1 MNTYEEFLAKYSE
14 PPKKDFLKLSVED
27 RTAVIYNQ
35 VVKEI
40 ARLRDLGKLS
50 PEQNLDPM
58 GIVAQILVETG
69 NGTSDLVKQANN
81 FGGIRADKGWKGPKS
96 PSGKYRSYATPE
108 EGLRAQVEYYVENP
122 RYGKAG
128 VLSAKNANEHLIA
141 TAKAGYAEDPNY
153 LTTTKKTLKSIPDRL
168 AKANKE
174 ILKDFEI
181 AEENTNFI
189 PETFELKQTGQNDPL
204 LMEHPIEPNINYDI
218 KSTVPNDINLINPP
232 LEVPPP
238 ADSPMYNNG
247 GTMNF
252 KSKAAYKNYLGYIYA
267 NNLNKPGGAPVTI
280 KGKHHEVDR
289 GDQYGGYLMADGGG
303 ITPVGYPFNNPT
315 FKAFGFANGGSFNN
329 KGFMSLPKEVQAKI
343 KANSFAEGG
352 NMDPLTEFNT
362 GGTHEQ
368 NPLGG
373 IPQGMAPDGQPNLVE
388 QGETKLNSENYI
400 FSDRLKLDKQ
410 TVEEFNL
417 PKTYV
422 GKTFAEAS
430 KKADRPDSRRENDS
444 IEAKAKEKEL
454 NTLMEAQEAFKAKEV
469 AKKMEEINSL
479 DPTAL
484 QGMGQ
489 PQIPQ
494 SVEPMGMPEGMPVDP
509 SQIPP
514 EMLAQMAGAQQGA
527 PIMAMGGH
535 VYMCG
540 GHRYD
545 FGSFMKNTGEFLGNY
560 GKALADASLST
571 FGATDV
577 ISDDMYK
584 GTGAKF
590 AKTAAGIT
598 GKINQ
603 AGAQIAGNVLLPG
616 VGGKVV
622 SGMQQGIGAAT
633 DKPEV
638 PFAPAGLPAEK
649 TPEQIAEEQRQ
660 QQLANLNTQYGNNPM
675 GMNQQVMAGGGH
687 MYYGNPFSS
696 SFLNN
701 FGLNTDYATA
711 VANYS
716 PYKYNP
722 ENPFTGFNIP
732 KENRYD
738 ALRRLVNN
746 TDVVEPEIG
755 PGLYTGEDG
764 LSSLNPVPTWNN
776 VGEGGSRIKEDNT
789 IGTLPTRSL
798 ENNEIPT
805 IEPNI
810 IGTKESTYDTDL
822 DAINN
827 QQNFTGS
834 ALTGLGALGSMAYN
848 AYMGFGKKPKTYTQ
862 SDFYTAPQL
871 KELQKLAFT
880 PLSLQRVNYTPAVQA
895 AERNAAGAMKG
906 LREAGDAGSYLNNLA
921 TVQNVYGDAA
931 KNIEMTQANANT
943 DIANKERSYNT
954 QAKQETAKY
963 NTGLNQYYNQMLLS
977 LAEQDARAKQLAT
990 EANWRTQA
998 ARQASQQQVFSDIYG
1013 LGKTQDANTLASM
1026 YANIQAPPGEGIN
1039 YQSWLQSLFNLG
1051 KG

>member
-1 MNTYEEFLAKYSE
+1 
-14 PPKKDFLKLSVED
+14 
-27 RTAVIYNQ
+27 
-35 VVKEI
+35 
-40 ARLRDLGKLS
+40 
-50 PEQNLDPM
+50 
-58 GIVAQILVETG
+58 
-69 NGTSDLVKQANN
+69 
-81 FGGIRADKGWKGPKS
+81 
-96 PSGKYRSYATPE
+96 
-108 EGLRAQVEYYVENP
+108 
-122 RYGKAG
+122 
-128 VLSAKNANEHLIA
+128 
-141 TAKAGYAEDPNY
+141 
-153 LTTTKKTLKSIPDRL
+153 
-168 AKANKE
+168 
-174 ILKDFEI
+174 
-181 AEENTNFI
+181 
-189 PETFELKQTGQNDPL
+189 
-204 LMEHPIEPNINYDI
+204 
-218 KSTVPNDINLINPP
+218 
-232 LEVPPP
+232 
-238 ADSPMYNNG
+238 
-247 GTMNF
+247 MNF
-252 KSKAAYKNYLGYIYA
+252 KSKGAYKNYLGYIYA

-280 KGKHHEVDR
+280 AGKHHKVDR

-343 KANSFAEGG
+343 RSNSFAEGG
-352 NMDPLTEFNT
+352 NMEPLTEFNT

-444 IEAKAKEKEL
+444 IEMAAKEREL

-545 FGSFMKNTGEFLGNY
+545 FGSFMKNTGDFLGNY

-584 GTGAKF
+584 GTGAKL

-633 DKPEV
+633 DKPEI
-638 PFAPAGLPAEK
+638 PFAPAGLPVEK

-716 PYKYNP
+716 PYKYNTQ
-722 ENPFTGFNIP
+722 NPFTGFTVPKPNSFIP
-732 KENRYD
+732 ENNPGISF
-738 ALRRLVNN
+738 LFPGNN
-746 TDVVEPEIG
+746 TGQAPFAEAQVGPLAGNENTGIAVEEPDYAALGVISPAETATKAALTLNNDNLTEEDVLNNVDKAYSTTNSSEDLLENPFAA
-755 PGLYTGEDG
+755 PYKNPLTGETILG
-764 LSSLNPVPTWNN
+764 FNN
-776 VGEGGSRIKEDNT
+776 SGTEYNNTGITTGNKSPLTTSTGKELTGTTYPGAEQNITNIVGSPLT
-789 IGTLPTRSL
+789 ALGTLGS
-798 ENNEIPT
+798 
-805 IEPNI
+805 
-810 IGTKESTYDTDL
+810 IG
-822 DAINN
+822 
-827 QQNFTGS
+827 
-834 ALTGLGALGSMAYN
+834 YN
-848 AYMGFGKKPKTYTQ
+848 AYMLGKKPKTYTK
-862 SDFYTAPQL
+862 SDFYTRPEL
-871 KELQKLAFT
+871 KELQKLAFN
-880 PLSLQRVNYTPAVQA
+880 PLYLQRINYDPAVQA

-921 TVQNVYGDAA
+921 TLQNVYGDATKDIKMNEA
-931 KNIEMTQANANT
+931 NINA
-943 DIANKERSYNT
+943 DIANKEKTYNT

-977 LAEQDARAKQLAT
+977 LAEQDARATQLAM

-998 ARQASQQQVFSDIYG
+998 ARQEHAKELFNTFSNAG
-1013 LGKTQDANTLASM
+1013 QTATQNQIGTN
-1026 YANIQAPPGEGIN
+1026 YANMFAPEGKEIN
-1039 YQSWLQSLFNLG
+1039 YTPYLQSLLSG
-1051 KG
+1051 LLKTR

>member
-1 MNTYEEFLAKYSE
+1 MIMNTYEEFLAKYSE

-81 FGGIRADKGWKGPKS
+81 FGGIVADKGWKGAKS

-108 EGLRAQVEYYVENP
+108 EGLRAQVEFYVENP
-122 RYGKAG
+122 RYAKAG

-352 NMDPLTEFNT
+352 NMEPLTEFNT

-388 QGETKLNSENYI
+388 QGETKLNAENYI

-430 KKADRPDSRRENDS
+430 KIANRPDSRRENDS

-545 FGSFMKNTGEFLGNY
+545 FGSFMKNTGDFLGNY

-603 AGAQIAGNVLLPG
+603 VGAQIAGNVLLPG
-616 VGGKVV
+616 VGGQLV

-633 DKPEV
+633 DKPDAPV
-638 PFAPAGLPAEK
+638 APAGLPVEK

-660 QQLANLNTQYGNNPM
+660 QQLANLNTQYGNNPT

-687 MYYGNPFSS
+687 MYYGDPFFSS
-696 SFLNN
+696 KL
-701 FGLNTDYATA
+701 YKP
-711 VANYS
+711 NYT
-716 PYKYNP
+716 KQAEDLMGNP
-722 ENPFTGFNIP
+722 W
-732 KENRYD
+732 
-738 ALRRLVNN
+738 
-746 TDVVEPEIG
+746 
-755 PGLYTGEDG
+755 
-764 LSSLNPVPTWNN
+764 SLNSNTGVE
-776 VGEGGSRIKEDNT
+776 EGFDFTPQGGGNKSV
-789 IGTLPTRSL
+789 
-798 ENNEIPT
+798 
-805 IEPNI
+805 
-810 IGTKESTYDTDL
+810 YDTDL
-822 DAINN
+822 DTVNN

-871 KELQKLAFT
+871 KELQKLAFK